1 MFSSSVSSSVSS
13 VSSVRASSFP
23 ALGWLVASG
32 VIGLSAIT
40 GCAVD
45 TDTSETSESA
55 LSSTRARVVPS
66 DDLSRAACRDAASK
80 VYCTESEASAAL
92 NACSPGGKN
101 GKVAV
106 ESKAGKCSASGLAYP
121 TVASCETP
129 LELDCS
135 YYGACLD
142 KAIPCGTEGYAL
154 GFGEKYCTAFRAAPL
169 SAAGKKWV
177 TRVMG
182 CLQTALVPDV
192 LAAGEF
198 AKAPASQAKCKE
210 VFDRAF
216 DSHPGCYT
224 AKEGSICFLPPS
236 DLATVLKTIGL
247 KEILTRRTGGQM
259 ATTVG
264 ICVGQITQRI
274 FGFGQSKAA
283 GAVGTRGVELSGPEE
298 SLSREDLEA
307 SLAQWKSLEAE
318 TNVTR

>member
-1 MFSSSVSSSVSS
+1 MV
-13 VSSVRASSFP
+13 
-23 ALGWLVASG
+23 
-32 VIGLSAIT
+32 T

-45 TDTSETSESA
+45 TDTSDTSENA
-55 LSSTRARVVPS
+55 LSSTRARVVPN

-80 VYCTESEASAAL
+80 VYCTEREATSAL
-92 NACSPGGKN
+92 NACSPGGKS
-101 GKVAV
+101 GKVAL
-106 ESKAGKCSASGLAYP
+106 ESKTGKCTASGLAYP

-135 YYGACLD
+135 YYSTCLD
-142 KAIPCGTEGYAL
+142 KAIPCGTDGYAL

-182 CLQTALVPDV
+182 CLQTALVPDI

-198 AKAPASQAKCKE
+198 AKSPASQAKCQE

-224 AKEGSICFLPPS
+224 AKEGSICFLPPG

-247 KEILTRRTGGQM
+247 KEILTRRTGSQM

-264 ICVGQITQRI
+264 ICVGQIVERI
-274 FGFGQSKAA
+274 FGFGQSKPA
-283 GAVGTRGVELSGPEE
+283 GAVGTRAVDRAGPEE
-298 SLSREDLEA
+298 PLSREELEG

-318 TNVTR
+318 ATVTP